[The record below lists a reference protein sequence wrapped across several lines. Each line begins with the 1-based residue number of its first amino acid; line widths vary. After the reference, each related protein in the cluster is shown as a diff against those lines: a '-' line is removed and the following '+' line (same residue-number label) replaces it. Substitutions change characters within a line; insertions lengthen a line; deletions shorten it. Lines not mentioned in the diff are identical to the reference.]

1 MVDVVTRPAN
11 IDHAGTLICIEKYQ
25 FEIFNV
31 PDINHIRFTQEA
43 QQGNSY
49 TSTQSYI

>member
-11 IDHAGTLICIEKYQ
+11 IDHAGTLCIEKYQ

-31 PDINHIRFTQEA
+31 PDINHIRFTQA

-49 TSTQSYI
+49 IATSTQSYI